1 MTCNSGFWP
10 LSKNLKITPSDPAL
24 AVVCWTEGH
33 NSFWM
38 DICVFQSLPQSHSGS
53 RCPCRCALP
62 STWVCNPYPKLGFLV
77 KLDVNVMW
85 CLALCRYLVYYRS
98 IKLKQRAK
106 GLVAWGSALDRK
118 VRDKIVGQ
126 VLLPFL
132 LFLFS
137 LYPQPPSAILR
148 KLEATTIFSHLRQ
161 LSVAAFLSHVQLF
174 PGTIFDDQLEVKLG
188 GPNGSW

>member
-10 LSKNLKITPSDPAL
+10 LLKNLKITPSDLTL

-38 DICVFQSLPQSHSGS
+38 DICVFQRLPQSHSGLH
-53 RCPCRCALP
+53 CPCRCMLP

-85 CLALCRYLVYYRS
+85 CLALCRCLVYYRS
-98 IKLKQRAK
+98 IKLKQRAE

-118 VRDKIVGQ
+118 VWDKIVGQ

-132 LFLFS
+132 PFLFS
-137 LYPQPPSAILR
+137 LSSAPFCYFEEIRSHHHFFPPQ
-148 KLEATTIFSHLRQ
+148 ATECGCI
-161 LSVAAFLSHVQLF
+161 SVACSVVSRNYFWWPTWS
-174 PGTIFDDQLEVKLG
+174 
-188 GPNGSW
+188 